1 MIRTPM
7 TDNLVETMGQESL
20 DRIVNFNPIQRMG
33 EPVEIANVIAFLLSE
48 EASYV
53 TGSIYSADGGMT
65 V

>member
-20 DRIVNFNPIQRMG
+20 NRVVTFNPMPRMG
-33 EPVEIANVIAFLLSE
+33 EPVEVANVIAFLLSE
-48 EASYV
+48 ESSYV
-53 TGSIYSADGGMT
+53 TGSLYAIDGGMS

>member
-20 DRIVNFNPIQRMG
+20 NRIVNFNPIQRMG